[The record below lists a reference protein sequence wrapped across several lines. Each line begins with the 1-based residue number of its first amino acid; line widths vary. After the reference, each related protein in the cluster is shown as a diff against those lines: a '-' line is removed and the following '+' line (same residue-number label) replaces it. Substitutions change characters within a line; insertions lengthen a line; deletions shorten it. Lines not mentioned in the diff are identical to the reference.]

1 MEIRRAR
8 AADALAIARA
18 LAAAFAEYAPAYTP
32 AALAATTPPAARV
45 RARLREGPTWVA
57 VEGGAVVGTVSAV
70 PRDAGVYV
78 RSMAVLPAAR
88 GHGAGAALLREV
100 EGFARDWGAASLF
113 LSTTPFLT
121 AAIRLYERHGFRA
134 TGDGPHDLHG
144 TPLVTMV
151 KPLPP
156 LPGAESSPAEGY

>member
-8 AADALAIARA
+8 AADAPAIARA

-57 VEGGAVVGTVSAV
+57 VEGGVVIGTVSAV
-70 PRDAGVYV
+70 PRGASVYV
-78 RSMAVLPAAR
+78 RGMAVLPAAR
-88 GHGAGAALLREV
+88 GQGAGAALLREV
-100 EGFARDWGAASLF
+100 EGFARGLGAAALF

-121 AAIRLYERHGFRA
+121 GAIHLYQRHGFAA
-134 TGDGPHDLHG
+134 TDAGPHDLHG

-151 KPLPP
+151 KPLLP
-156 LPGAESSPAEGY
+156 LPVAE

>member
-8 AADALAIARA
+8 AADASAIARA

-57 VEGGAVVGTVSAV
+57 IEGGVVIGTVSAV
-70 PRDAGVYV
+70 PRGASVYV
-78 RSMAVLPAAR
+78 RGMAVLPAAR
-88 GHGAGAALLREV
+88 GQGAGAALLREV
-100 EGFARDWGAASLF
+100 ETYARGLGAASLF

-121 AAIRLYERHGFRA
+121 EAIRLYERHGFGA

-151 KPLPP
+151 KPLLS
-156 LPGAESSPAEGY
+156 LPVAE

>member
-8 AADALAIARA
+8 AADAAAIARA
-18 LAAAFAEYAPAYTP
+18 LAAAFAEFAPAYTP

-45 RARLREGPTWVA
+45 RARLREGPIWVA

-70 PRDAGVYV
+70 PRGAGVYV

-88 GHGAGAALLREV
+88 GRGAGAALLREV
-100 EGFARDWGAASLF
+100 ERYARGLGATSLF

-121 AAIRLYERHGFRA
+121 QAIRLYVRHGFAA

-144 TPLVTMV
+144 TPLITMV

-156 LPGAESSPAEGY
+156 AESAGPEGY

>member
-8 AADALAIARA
+8 AADAPAIARA

-57 VEGGAVVGTVSAV
+57 IEGGVVIGTVSAV
-70 PRDAGVYV
+70 PRGASVYV
-78 RSMAVLPAAR
+78 RGMAVLPAAR
-88 GHGAGAALLREV
+88 GQGAGAALLREV
-100 EGFARDWGAASLF
+100 ETYARGLGAASLF

-121 AAIRLYERHGFRA
+121 EAIRLYERHGFGA

-151 KPLPP
+151 KPLLS
-156 LPGAESSPAEGY
+156 LPVAE

>member
-8 AADALAIARA
+8 AADAPAIARA

-32 AALAATTPPAARV
+32 AALAATTPPAARI

-57 VEGGAVVGTVSAV
+57 VEAGAIVGTVSAA
-70 PRDAGVYV
+70 PRGASVYV

-88 GHGAGAALLREV
+88 GHGAGAALLAAV
-100 EGFARDWGAASLF
+100 ESFARGLGATSLF

-121 AAIRLYERHGFRA
+121 QAIRLYERHGFGA

-144 TPLVTMV
+144 TPLVSMI

-156 LPGAESSPAEGY
+156 LPVAESSHAEGY